1 MITCK
6 FQTPNL
12 KHFHICDVFQ
22 LLERPVVIFLF
33 FFLIPLVSR
42 YDHLQALST
51 EHHGLRGMPSVES
64 RFLVLFL

>member
-12 KHFHICDVFQ
+12 KHFHICDVFSHLSD
-22 LLERPVVIFLF
+22 LLLF
-33 FFLIPLVSR
+33 FCFFLIPLVSR

-64 RFLVLFL
+64 HFLVLFL